1 MSMEATTKPNGNTG
15 TDVSAKIPA
24 IAQPLGEEPTEIA
37 SSIKYHAH
45 YSPHF
50 SPFKFEPEQA
60 YYATADSVR
69 DRLIKQWNDTYLH
82 YDKVNPKQTYYL
94 SMEYLQGRA
103 LTNAIGNFD
112 IQDAYADAL
121 KKLGHKLEEV
131 VEQEKDA
138 ALGNGGLG
146 RLASCFLDSMATL
159 NLPAWGY
166 GLRYKYGL
174 FKQLITK
181 AGQEEVPEDWL
192 EKFSPWEVVRHD
204 VVFPVR
210 FFGNVE
216 VHPSGSRKWVGGE
229 VIQAVAYDVPIPG
242 YRTKNTNSL
251 RLWEAKA
258 SSEDFNL
265 FLFND
270 GQYESAAQLHSR
282 AQQICAVLYPGD
294 ATENGKLLRL
304 KQQFFLCSASLQ
316 DIISRF
322 KEREDGKGAH
332 QWSEFPKKVAIQ
344 LNDTH
349 PTLTIPELMR
359 LLMDDEGLGWDEAWS
374 ITTRTI
380 AYTNHTVLPEALE
393 KWSQAVMWKLLPRHM
408 EIIEE
413 IDKRFVAT
421 IMSERPDLESKMP
434 SMRILDHDTPK
445 PVVRMANLC
454 VVSAHTVNGVAQ
466 LHSDILKAELFADY
480 VSVWPT
486 KFQNKTNGITP
497 RRWIRFCS
505 PELSHIITKWLKTD
519 QWVTNLELLANLR
532 ELADNAE
539 LHAEWESAK
548 MANKKRL
555 AQYILRVTG
564 VSIDPNTLFDIQVK
578 RIHEYKRQLLNV
590 LGVIYRY
597 KKLKEMSPQER
608 KNTTPRTVMIGG
620 KAFATYTNAKRI
632 VKLVTDV
639 GDVVNSDPEVNNYL
653 KVVFVPNYNVS
664 VAEILIPGSELS
676 QHISTAGM
684 EASGTSNMKFALNGC
699 LIIGTLD
706 GANVEIREEI
716 GEDNFFL
723 FGATADEVPR
733 LRKERENGLFKP
745 DPRFEEAKQFI
756 RSGAFGTYD
765 YNPLLDSLEGNTGYG
780 RGDYFLV
787 GQDFPSYMD
796 AQARVDEAYKDR
808 KRWIKMSILSTSGSG
823 KFSSDRTISQYA
835 KEIWNIEEC
844 RVP

>member
-1 MSMEATTKPNGNTG
+1 MSSTCSFI
-15 TDVSAKIPA
+15 D
-24 IAQPLGEEPTEIA
+24 TEI
-37 SSIKYHAH
+37 
-45 YSPHF
+45 
-50 SPFKFEPEQA
+50 
-60 YYATADSVR
+60 DSAINVSLYR
-69 DRLIKQWNDTYLH
+69 RIIG
-82 YDKVNPKQTYYL
+82 KVHYL
-94 SMEYLQGRA
+94 SFTRPDIGTSTTGYVVFLGNSPISWSSKKQKFVSRSSTEAEYRVVA
-103 LTNAIGNFD
+103 AAISEVNWLTNLIQELHLSLSSAPTVLCDNINTTYICANPIFHSRMKHVAIDFHFVRE
-112 IQDAYADAL
+112 QVQQKAL
-121 KKLGHKLEEV
+121 A
-131 VEQEKDA
+131 EKDA

-181 AGQEEVPEDWL
+181 VGQEEGPEDWL

-204 VVFPVR
+204 VIFPVS
-210 FFGNVE
+210 FFGHVE

-229 VIQAVAYDVPIPG
+229 VVQAVAYDVPIPG

-316 DIISRF
+316 DIIARF
-322 KEREDGKGAH
+322 KEREDGTGAH
-332 QWSEFPKKVAIQ
+332 PWSEFPKKVAIQ

-359 LLMDDEGLGWDEAWS
+359 LLMDDEGLGWDEAWN
-374 ITTRTI
+374 ITTRTV

-393 KWSQAVMWKLLPRHM
+393 KWSQEVMWKLLPRHM

-421 IMSERPDLESKMP
+421 IMSERPDLENKMP
-434 SMRILDHDTPK
+434 SMRILDHNTPK

-454 VVSAHTVNGVAQ
+454 VVSSHTVNGVAQ

-532 ELADNAE
+532 EFADNTE
-539 LHAEWESAK
+539 LHGEWESAK
-548 MANKKRL
+548 MANKQRL

-564 VSIDPNTLFDIQVK
+564 VSINPNTLFDIQVK

-632 VKLVTDV
+632 VKLVIDV
-639 GDVVNSDPEVNNYL
+639 GDVVNSDPDVNNYL
-653 KVVFVPNYNVS
+653 KEYLLQGCALSALPVV
-664 VAEILIPGSELS
+664 
-676 QHISTAGM
+676 
-684 EASGTSNMKFALNGC
+684 C
-699 LIIGTLD
+699 
-706 GANVEIREEI
+706 
-716 GEDNFFL
+716 FF
-723 FGATADEVPR
+723 F
-733 LRKERENGLFKP
+733 F
-745 DPRFEEAKQFI
+745 
-756 RSGAFGTYD
+756 
-765 YNPLLDSLEGNTGYG
+765 
-780 RGDYFLV
+780 
-787 GQDFPSYMD
+787 
-796 AQARVDEAYKDR
+796 
-808 KRWIKMSILSTSGSG
+808 
-823 KFSSDRTISQYA
+823 
-835 KEIWNIEEC
+835 
-844 RVP
+844 